1 MIDEKKLIDDLMHN
15 DGMEFEVTVKDY
27 TPEAIANAVQE
38 FANKMKEGFVA
49 LINAQHSFSWISTK
63 EQLPKLFESVLI
75 NIPSDS
81 PLPTVSEGYFTND
94 NIWMTLYGDAY
105 TMEQVPYWMPM
116 PEPPKGGET

>member
-1 MIDEKKLIDDLMHN
+1 MIDEKKLIDSLMYN
-15 DGMEFEVTVKDY
+15 DGIKFDVQIAGV
-27 TPEAIANAVQE
+27 TPEALGNAFQE
-38 FANKMKEGFVA
+38 FINKMKEGFVA

-94 NIWMTLYGDAY
+94 DIWMTLYGDAY

-116 PEPPKGGET
+116 PEPPKDGET